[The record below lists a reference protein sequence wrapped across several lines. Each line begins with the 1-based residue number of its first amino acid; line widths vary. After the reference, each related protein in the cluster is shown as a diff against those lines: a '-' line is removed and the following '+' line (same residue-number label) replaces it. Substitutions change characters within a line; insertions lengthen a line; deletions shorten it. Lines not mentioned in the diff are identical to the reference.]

1 MTRRNPFEEIERM
14 VEQMGE
20 GVEASAGVRSVPV
33 DVRRTDDAVVVVADL
48 PGYDEGDIDVR
59 LHERRLEL
67 RAERSTESET
77 SSERYVRRERRH
89 EAVSRTV
96 QVPADVVGEEASA
109 SYEHGVLTVTLP
121 TPTAE
126 DEDEGHH
133 IDIG

>member
-14 VEQMGE
+14 VDRMGE
-20 GVEASAGVRSVPV
+20 RVETAGAGRSVPL
-33 DVRRTDDAVVVVADL
+33 DVRETDDAVVVVADL
-48 PGYDEGDIDVR
+48 PGYEEDDIDVR

-77 SSERYVRRERRH
+77 SNERYVRRERHH

-96 QVPADVVGEEASA
+96 HLPTDVVAGEASA
-109 SYEHGVLTVTLP
+109 SYENGVLTVTLP
-121 TPTAE
+121 TSA

-133 IDIG
+133 IEVG